1 MTVQTKRPVSRC
13 DIDRTGPF
21 SELSAPLRA
30 ELSELCRTRRLAPGQ
45 TLVSDGEDA
54 DFVGCVTQGILKMQK
69 TLQDGRQHIVGLL
82 MPGDMFG
89 RVFDGASWFAIEA
102 ATEAEAITF
111 RRGRFE
117 ALLSKWP
124 ELERM
129 MILNILDEL
138 DSAREWM
145 MVLSGH
151 KVTERLAGFLLML
164 CRTRGADES
173 AFCRIGGSLDIR
185 VPLSRR
191 DLANLLGTRP
201 ESISRA
207 VHALADA
214 GVLAIRTPC
223 FFEVNDLEALIAASG
238 NEDLAECDEIQAL
251 RAGLRAPSV
260 VDPGQG
266 RFGRGR

>member
-1 MTVQTKRPVSRC
+1 MKMESGKASTRC
-13 DIDRTGPF
+13 DVENTGPF
-21 SELSAPLRA
+21 AALDPRIRA
-30 ELSELCRTRRLAPGQ
+30 DLADICVARRLQPGK
-45 TLVSDGEDA
+45 TLVADGEEA

-69 TLQDGRQHIVGLL
+69 TLLDGRQHIVGLL

-102 ATEAEAITF
+102 ATEAEVVTF

-117 ALLSKWP
+117 ALLSDWP
-124 ELERM
+124 DLERL

-164 CRTRGADES
+164 CRRRGGGEA
-173 AFCRIGGSLDIR
+173 AFCHLGDSLDIR
-185 VPLSRR
+185 IPLSRI
-191 DLANLLGTRP
+191 DLASLLGTRP

-207 VHALADA
+207 AHALAEE
-214 GVLAIRTPC
+214 GVLNIKTPYL
-223 FFEVNDLEALIAASG
+223 FEVSDLDALIAASG
-238 NEDLAECDEIQAL
+238 NEDLAECDEIHAL
-251 RAGLRAPSV
+251 RDGMHR
-260 VDPGQG
+260 
-266 RFGRGR
+266 